1 MKWIILLVVPFL
13 LGQTIAEKKANIN
26 KGKSDLPYELDVKL
40 DQLNAAKGAKEDEIR
55 RLYQRG
61 GELYEN
67 GAPKEAYEIILADIR
82 KSKREL
88 DDIEMGWQQKASKV
102 LDPEPYGLF
111 HQPETTIEQLVIDY
125 GSQDF
130 VYLIPKEV
138 GSIPISL
145 SSRLPVPRSGWN
157 EMVELILNQSGVVV
171 TSLNPYLRKLSLA
184 KDDFSRIRRIVTDR
198 NMLSFVPREDRIL
211 FLISPDP
218 LELKRAELFLD
229 KFSNKATQQ
238 VVPLGRQIAIVA
250 TRGEVDELLRLY
262 DFLQKESGSKEFSLV
277 TLQRVSGEEMAKMLS
292 VLFDEGGDEKGEG
305 SFSRVN
311 ALRILV
317 SKANP
322 RNLFLVGSREE
333 VKRAEDIIRKVEGQ
347 MGDFREKVLHWYCA
361 RYADPEEL
369 ADITAR
375 IYELLLNRMPIDP
388 CCENGGSNTDVNVTL
403 NDSPFPTPDQF
414 YADSFYQAGSVVV
427 DPAPIE
433 LGPSRPRP
441 SPNGNRNNFLV
452 DPKTGAIVMVV
463 EAELLAQVK
472 ETLRRLDVPKKMVEI
487 EVLLFEKRTNDRD
500 KFGLNKLDIGNP
512 RVTQNI
518 AQLAWNACPGILD
531 FIFKQVGNAHSPSID
546 LLYTFLISQ
555 KDIEINTSTTALTL
569 NQTPVSLAVVDE
581 ISISTGIFEVPQAGG
596 GVALK
601 DSFTREQYGVVL
613 DITPTINP
621 GTGEDDDS
629 AMITLE
635 TSVSFDTIHPI
646 LHEMGHNRPDITR
659 RKIESQAV
667 VADGESVILGGLRK
681 KQDTTQV
688 EKIPFLGEIPYIG
701 KFFSFTSQE
710 EATTEMFI
718 VITPK
723 IVRDPLYELEWI
735 KHEEMCRRP
744 GDLPDY
750 LCRLNEARCRERH
763 SLFKGTIDMIAGF
776 PPSRCYAPGWQRDG
790 NGD

>member
-1 MKWIILLVVPFL
+1 MRWVTLLLVPFL
-13 LGQTIAEKKANIN
+13 LGQTIAEKKAQSG

-40 DQLNAAKGAKEDEIR
+40 DQLNSAKGTKEDEIR
-55 RLYQRG
+55 RLYQKG
-61 GELYEN
+61 AELYEN
-67 GAPKEAYEIILADIR
+67 GAPKEAYEIVLADIR

-88 DDIEMGWQQKASKV
+88 ADLETGWQQKASKV

-157 EMVELILNQSGVVV
+157 EMVELILNQSGVLV
-171 TSLNPYLRKLSLA
+171 TPLNPYLRKLSLA
-184 KDDFSRIRRIVTDR
+184 KEDFSRIKKIVTSRD
-198 NMLSFVPREDRIL
+198 MLSFIPREERIL

-229 KFSNKATQQ
+229 RFANKSTQQ
-238 VVPLGRQIAIVA
+238 VVPLGRQIAIAA
-250 TRGEVDELLRLY
+250 TRGEVDELLRIY
-262 DFLQKESGSKEFSLV
+262 DFLQKESGSKEFSLI
-277 TLQRVSGEEMAKMLS
+277 TLQRVSGEEMAKMLA
-292 VLFDEGGDEKGEG
+292 VLFDEGVVDEKGEG
-305 SFSRVN
+305 GFSRIN
-311 ALRILV
+311 ALRVMV

-333 VKRAEDIIRKVEGQ
+333 IKRAEDIIRKVEGQ
-347 MGDFREKVLHWYCA
+347 MSGFREKVLHWYCA

-375 IYELLLNRMPIDP
+375 IYELLLNKLPQDP
-388 CCENGGSNTDVNVTL
+388 CCEKGTNTDVNVSI
-403 NDSPFPTPDQF
+403 NEPPFPTPDQI
-414 YADSFYQAGSVVV
+414 YADNFYQAGSVVV

-433 LGPSRPRP
+433 LGPSQPRLP
-441 SPNGNRNNFLV
+441 PNSNRNNFLV

-463 EAELLAQVK
+463 ESELLAQVK

-500 KFGLNKLDIGNP
+500 KFGLHKLDLGNP
-512 RVTQNI
+512 YIYENV
-518 AQLAWNACPGILD
+518 AELAWEACPGILN
-531 FIFKQVGNAHSPSID
+531 FLFRQPGSCCSPSLD

-569 NQTPVSLAVVDE
+569 NQTPVHLAVVDE

-613 DITPTINP
+613 DIIPTINP

-646 LHEMGHNRPDITR
+646 FHELNHNRPDITR

-688 EKIPFLGEIPYIG
+688 EKLPFLGEIPCIG
-701 KFFSFTSQE
+701 KIFSFTSQE
-710 EATTEMFI
+710 ESTTEMFI

-750 LCRLNEARCRERH
+750 LCRLNEARTRERN
-763 SLFKGTIDMIAGF
+763 SLFKGTIDMIAGY
-776 PPSRCYAPGWQRDG
+776 PLSRCYAPGWQRDG
-790 NGD
+790 NDF